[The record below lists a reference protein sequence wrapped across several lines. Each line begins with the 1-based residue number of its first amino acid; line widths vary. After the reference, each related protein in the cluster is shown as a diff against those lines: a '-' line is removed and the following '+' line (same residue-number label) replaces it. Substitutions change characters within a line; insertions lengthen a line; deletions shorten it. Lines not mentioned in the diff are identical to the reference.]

1 METQHV
7 FSALSDPTRRTILE
21 LLKKNDLS
29 VGEIAKNFDMT
40 GATLSH
46 HLNKLK
52 RADLVVAKRKGQ
64 TIIYSINTSVFE
76 DISGFLMDL
85 FSTKGVKNGS
95 VPKK

>member
-1 METQHV
+1 M
-7 FSALSDPTRRTILE
+7 E

-29 VGEIAKNFDMT
+29 VGGIAKHFDMT

-76 DISGFLMDL
+76 DMSGFLMDL

-95 VPKK
+95 VHKK

>member
-1 METQHV
+1 MQHV
-7 FSALSDPTRRTILE
+7 FSALSDPTRRAILE
-21 LLKKNDLS
+21 LLKKDDLS
-29 VGEIAKNFDMT
+29 VGGIAKNFDMT

-64 TIIYSINTSVFE
+64 SIIYAINTSVFE

-85 FSTKGVKNGS
+85 FSTKGAKNGS
-95 VPKK
+95 IPKK